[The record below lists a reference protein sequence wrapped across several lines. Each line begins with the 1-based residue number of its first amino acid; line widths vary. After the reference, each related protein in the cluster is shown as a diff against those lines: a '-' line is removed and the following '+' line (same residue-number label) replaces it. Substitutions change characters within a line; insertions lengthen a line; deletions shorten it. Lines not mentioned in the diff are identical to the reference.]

1 MEALKEILD
10 NFAIRVMN
18 ASKDVMEQEKLA
30 WLRDLHGVV
39 VAPRIVMVEE
49 DGTTLGMEFATASN
63 RARRSFVHSI
73 SLLQP

>member
-63 RARRSFVHSI
+63 RARHSFVHSI